1 MSHEPSK
8 LQKVLNIY
16 GIVLML
22 WSFYRVHL
30 GDASIP
36 EWFDELIAKPFVF
49 LIPTYIYIKHYETGS
64 IVDGLTLRS
73 KKFLSD
79 IWLGLSIGSAFIV
92 SAGAAHIVKHG
103 GIDASIFSQT
113 PLVAIVGLSLAT
125 ATVEEVFARGFLL
138 KRMYDDSK
146 GVYTS
151 VFNSSILFLI
161 LHIPMLFTI
170 PELRGNML
178 LVFLATDFILSL
190 VNSFVYLDRRSVFA
204 PILIHALYNI
214 ALLLYI

>member
-16 GIVLML
+16 GIVLIL

-30 GDASIP
+30 GDAGIP

-49 LIPTYIYIKHYETGS
+49 LVPTYVYLKYYEGGN
-64 IVDGLTLRS
+64 IVQGLTLRS

-79 IWLGLSIGSAFIV
+79 VWLGLGIGLAFIV

-103 GIDASIFSQT
+103 GIDASILSQS
-113 PLVAIVGLSLAT
+113 PVYLIVGLSLAT

-138 KRMYDDSK
+138 KRMYEDSK

-151 VFNSSILFLI
+151 AFNTSILFLI

-178 LVFLATDFILSL
+178 LIFLATDFILSL
-190 VNSFVYLDRRSVFA
+190 VNSFVYLDRRSVIA

-214 ALLLYI
+214 ALIMYI